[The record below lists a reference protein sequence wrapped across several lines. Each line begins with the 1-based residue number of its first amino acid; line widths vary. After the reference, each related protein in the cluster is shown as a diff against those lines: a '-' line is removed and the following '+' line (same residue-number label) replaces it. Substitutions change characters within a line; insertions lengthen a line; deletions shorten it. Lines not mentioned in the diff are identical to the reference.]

1 MGIERLNL
9 KARYSNQQLHLKGD
23 AGYLQVKEY
32 RQNDRYDFFYLKSC
46 TYLHPRVLLSK
57 TILKKRIKIV
67 FRGLYF
73 NSL

>member
-1 MGIERLNL
+1 MLLTWDID
-9 KARYSNQQLHLKGD
+9 AICD

-32 RQNDRYDFFYLKSC
+32 RQNDRYDFFFIWN